1 MELIIAELV
10 ELFDIILELVEAI
23 EEDEFTVI
31 GADELDAAMDEL
43 LLVLVGGAVE
53 AVEEVVLLDFDDEPS
68 AA

>member
-10 ELFDIILELVEAI
+10 ELFDIILELVETI

-31 GADELDAAMDEL
+31 GADELDAAIDEL

>member
-10 ELFDIILELVEAI
+10 ELFDIILELVETI